1 MLYDISTVI
10 EKPQEEGVGLN
21 KNTQA
26 LYDYL
31 IENLSTITK
40 NWMELRYNKKGSHYS
55 ADAQPEVAQRIESQ
69 MNHYALLVVKAL
81 HQTEQEMKRD
91 IIEFTNQTGVDRAN
105 SNTSIIDVSEQLRN
119 FRRVY
124 WKQIELFL
132 DANSDTISIKELLE
146 WEKSINMTLDF
157 IFESFTTVYMQVL
170 MDRIISQQDVIRE
183 LSAQIIPL
191 SNEVG
196 VLPLVGI
203 IDSVRANDIL
213 ENTLTQSVRL
223 GLTTLIIDLSGVP
236 TVDTMVAN
244 EIFKIIT
251 SLGLIGVCT
260 ILTGIRPEVAM
271 TSVQLGIDFKEI
283 PTYSSLKQA
292 IKVLQDK
299 QTKIHI

>member
-1 MLYDISTVI
+1 M
-10 EKPQEEGVGLN
+10 N
-21 KNTQA
+21 KNTKA

-31 IENLSTITK
+31 IENHSTIAK
-40 NWMELRYNKKGSHYS
+40 DWMDLRYSKKGSHYS
-55 ADAQPEVAQRIESQ
+55 ADAQPEVAQRVESQ
-69 MNHYALLVVKAL
+69 MNHYALLIANAL
-81 HQTEQEMKRD
+81 NQTEQEMKSEV
-91 IIEFTNQTGVDRAN
+91 IEFTNQTAVDRAN

-119 FRRVY
+119 FRRVF

-132 DANSDTISIKELLE
+132 VTNSDTITIKELLE
-146 WEKSINMTLDF
+146 WEKTINMTLDF
-157 IFESFTTVYMQVL
+157 IFESFTTVYMSVL

-191 SNEVG
+191 TNEVG
-196 VLPLVGI
+196 VLPLIGV

-223 GLTTLIIDLSGVP
+223 NITTLIIDLSGVP
-236 TVDTMVAN
+236 MVDTMVAN

-251 SLGLIGVCT
+251 SLGLLGT
-260 ILTGIRPEVAM
+260 SSILTGIRPEVAQ

-292 IKVLQDK
+292 IKDLQDK
-299 QTKIHI
+299 KAKSQK

>member
-1 MLYDISTVI
+1 M
-10 EKPQEEGVGLN
+10 N

-31 IENLSTITK
+31 MENLSTITTD
-40 NWMELRYNKKGSHYS
+40 WMDLRYNKKGSHYS
-55 ADAQPEVAQRIESQ
+55 ADAQPEVAQRIATQ
-69 MNHYALLVVKAL
+69 MNHYALLIANAL
-81 HQTEQEMKRD
+81 NQTEQEMKND
-91 IIEFTNQTGVDRAN
+91 IIEFTNQTAVDRAN

-132 DANSDTISIKELLE
+132 DTNSETISTKDLLA
-146 WEKSINMTLDF
+146 WEKTINMTLDF
-157 IFESFTTVYMQVL
+157 MFESFTTVYMRVL

-191 SNEVG
+191 TNEVG
-196 VLPLVGI
+196 VLPLIGV

-223 GLTTLIIDLSGVP
+223 NITTLIIDLSGVP
-236 TVDTMVAN
+236 MVDTMVAN

-251 SLGLIGVCT
+251 SLGLLGTSC
-260 ILTGIRPEVAM
+260 ILTGIRPEVAQ

-299 QTKIHI
+299 KAKSQK